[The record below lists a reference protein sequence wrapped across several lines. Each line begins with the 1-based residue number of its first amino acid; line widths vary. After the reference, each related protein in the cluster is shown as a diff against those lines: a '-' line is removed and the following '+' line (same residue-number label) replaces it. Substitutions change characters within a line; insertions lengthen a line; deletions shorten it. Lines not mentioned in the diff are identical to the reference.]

1 MATLNM
7 RLDDELDRRLAREAE
22 LEDQTRSELARQ
34 AITAYLSQRE
44 RQRFQ
49 SEIARAARGRG
60 EREAVAFAE
69 EALATGNE
77 ALDIAEGAV
86 AEPKARYRVRRKKR

>member
-7 RLDDELDRRLAREAE
+7 RLDAELDRRLAREAE

-34 AITAYLSQRE
+34 AIAAYLSQRE

-49 SEIARAARGRG
+49 SEIARAARDRG
-60 EREAVAFAE
+60 DL
-69 EALATGNE
+69 EALALADE
-77 ALDIAEGAV
+77 ALDIAEGVV
-86 AEPKARYRVRRKKR
+86 AEPKAKYSVKRK